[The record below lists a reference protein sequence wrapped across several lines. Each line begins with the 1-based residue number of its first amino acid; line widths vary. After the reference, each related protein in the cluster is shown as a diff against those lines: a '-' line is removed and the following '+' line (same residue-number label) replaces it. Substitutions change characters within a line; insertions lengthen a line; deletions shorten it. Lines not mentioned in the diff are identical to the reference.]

1 MLCLHYYSNYVTLSI
16 AEEDGDE
23 YSLDQIKEFDVENEN
38 QSWSDVLVRFGPTCT
53 FVGFLLFLYYQRPI
67 EL

>member
-1 MLCLHYYSNYVTLSI
+1 MTLSI

-38 QSWSDVLVRFGPTCT
+38 QSWSDVLVRFGPTGT